1 MIVNDTVLEVY
12 GDNVSAEQIAHAR
25 FITSMTPEGLADSA
39 MKVID
44 PDFHEKL
51 KNGKIM
57 AAGNNFGCNS
67 SREWAPAALY
77 HAGVALV
84 IAQSYSRIFYRNAI
98 NIGLPI
104 LECAEIG
111 RFVAAGDK
119 VEVDLSSGL
128 VRNKTSGKETKGIV
142 LPRFLLN
149 IINVGGL
156 MESLRIEREGK

>member
-1 MIVNDTVLEVY
+1 
-12 GDNVSAEQIAHAR
+12 
-25 FITSMTPEGLADSA
+25 MTPKGLADSA

-44 PDFHEKL
+44 PDFHKKL

-77 HAGVALV
+77 HAGVALI

-104 LECAEIG
+104 LECGGISK
-111 RFVAAGDK
+111 FVAAGDK

-128 VRNKTSGKETKGIV
+128 VQNKTSGKETKGVV
-142 LPRFLLN
+142 LPRFLLD
-149 IINVGGL
+149 IIKIGGL
-156 MESLRIEREGK
+156 MESLRIEGESK